1 MSSIPVGTVEC
12 RDPKVCGGARFHYA
26 STASACGATKSPMR
40 APANFAA
47 HPLSQ
52 KNDPSCPVHGIETG
66 GEYAVANLTRGQ
78 VRAGALGV
86 SAILGLCSC
95 SSNTEAVD
103 PTISGGA
110 TTQVEQTISPSP
122 SAAAVDISNPAAVPA
137 GEWPAESADY
147 TFSEEP
153 QGVQEQW
160 LAQNYPDAW
169 AQGVRAVT
177 TDSWMVPS
185 DPRDDGKG
193 TPGALVQY
201 VGGERYEG
209 TVDLP
214 LRFQPAVTDGDTL
227 SSVNTD
233 VNVQMSKNNFT
244 PTPTPMPPGLDYGFN
259 SYGVS
264 ISERDA
270 KYARNSDVDRNYR
283 TSVQITSGGKVI
295 GDEILFD
302 TADEAL
308 AWVMG
313 GVTPEIS
320 GDARVINP
328 GEISVVSWM
337 GEDANGNF
345 RAKIFDSRIGDWI
358 VIK

>member
-1 MSSIPVGTVEC
+1 MRLIEGADMAKLNGTRVVAGLMVG
-12 RDPKVCGGARFHYA
+12 
-26 STASACGATKSPMR
+26 
-40 APANFAA
+40 AA
-47 HPLSQ
+47 
-52 KNDPSCPVHGIETG
+52 G
-66 GEYAVANLTRGQ
+66 
-78 VRAGALGV
+78 
-86 SAILGLCSC
+86 LGLCSC
-95 SSNTEAVD
+95 SSNTNATELTLSG
-103 PTISGGA
+103 PTMS
-110 TTQVEQTISPSP
+110 VEQTADPAVSPTP
-122 SAAAVDISNPAAVPA
+122 LPTTDPMYLIRV
-137 GEWPAESADY
+137 EFPAETDPGY
-147 TFSEEP
+147 VFSDTP
-153 QGVQEQW
+153 QSDSEQYIKDT
-160 LAQNYPDAW
+160 YPDLW

-177 TDSWMVPS
+177 TDTWTVPN
-185 DPRDDGKG
+185 DRLNKGKG

-214 LRFQPAVTDGDTL
+214 LRFQPAVTDGGTL

-233 VNVQMSKNNFT
+233 VNVQMAKNNFT
-244 PTPTPMPPGLDYGFN
+244 PAPAPVAPGTDYGFN

-283 TSVQITSGGKVI
+283 TSVQITAGGKVI
-295 GDEILFD
+295 GDDILFD

-320 GDARVINP
+320 GDARVIYP
-328 GEISVVSWM
+328 GEISAVAWM

-345 RAKIFDSRIGDWI
+345 YYKIFDSRIGDWA

>member
-1 MSSIPVGTVEC
+1 MAALNGMRVVAGLMVG
-12 RDPKVCGGARFHYA
+12 
-26 STASACGATKSPMR
+26 
-40 APANFAA
+40 AA
-47 HPLSQ
+47 
-52 KNDPSCPVHGIETG
+52 V
-66 GEYAVANLTRGQ
+66 V
-78 VRAGALGV
+78 
-86 SAILGLCSC
+86 GLCSC
-95 SSNTEAVD
+95 STDTTAAD
-103 PTISGGA
+103 PTGGP
-110 TTQVEQTISPSP
+110 TTQVEQTITPSET
-122 SAAAVDISNPAAVPA
+122 AVDISDPAAVPA

-160 LAQNYPDAW
+160 LAQNYPDVW

-177 TDSWMVPS
+177 TDTWTVPN
-185 DPRDDGKG
+185 DRLNKGKG

-214 LRFQPAVTDGDTL
+214 LRFQPAVTDGGTL

-233 VNVQMSKNNFT
+233 VNVQMAKNNFT
-244 PTPTPMPPGLDYGFN
+244 PAPAPVAPGTDYGFN

-283 TSVQITSGGKVI
+283 TSVQITSGGAVI
-295 GDEILFD
+295 GDDILFD

-320 GDARVINP
+320 GDARVIYP
-328 GEISVVSWM
+328 GEISEVRWG
-337 GEDANGNF
+337 GEDDNGNF